1 MEGEYGIVAKFATTA
16 NPQANS
22 VIERIHQVLGN
33 MLRTFKLEENYL
45 DTDDPW
51 AGILAATA
59 FAIRNTYHTTL
70 KATPGQLVFGRDSIF
85 NTKHVADW
93 EAIRQRKQ
101 KLIKNNNARENS
113 TRVQHKYRVG
123 DKVLMRNKLARKLEL
138 PYKGPFEITDV
149 FRNGTVR
156 VQIGPVED
164 RVNIRNVVPY
174 KS

>member
-1 MEGEYGIVAKFATTA
+1 MDSEYGIKVKFATTA

-33 MLRTFKLEENYL
+33 MLRTFKLETNYL

-51 AGILAATA
+51 AGILSATA

-70 KATPGQLVFGRDSIF
+70 KATPGQLVFGRDLIF
-85 NTKHVADW
+85 NTKFIADW
-93 EAIRQRKQ
+93 KEIRQRKQ
-101 KLIKNNNARENS
+101 RTIQYNNKRENNK
-113 TRVQHKYRVG
+113 RIQHKYNVG

-138 PYKGPFEITDV
+138 PYKGPFTVTDV
-149 FRNGTVR
+149 FRNGTLR

-164 RVNIRNVVPY
+164 RVNIRNVTPY